1 MGSCSLCLLC
11 AYIAVCFDTISTAK
25 CRLLIANY
33 HFSLLVSKRNLIVTG
48 IIIVLVLAQFIS
60 TLIYYI
66 KCYHFTEFSELLT
79 IFTLTRV
86 INSTTAL
93 ADASIALVL
102 VYLLQS
108 SRSGFNRSD
117 TIINRLIAFA
127 INTGLITGVCAII
140 SLITGLTLPNTLVY
154 IMFYVTLS
162 RCKLFVRHLDYF
174 RH

>member
-1 MGSCSLCLLC
+1 M
-11 AYIAVCFDTISTAK
+11 
-25 CRLLIANY
+25 
-33 HFSLLVSKRNLIVTG
+33 IVTG
-48 IIIVLVLAQFIS
+48 VIIVLVLAQFIS

-108 SRSGFNRSD
+108 SRSGFKRSD